1 MEENLD
7 KTSIMRNGPIKKT
20 LLVLAVPSMI
30 GMLASAFYNLVD
42 TMFIGLLHDTNSMAA
57 VSVTFP
63 IFIILMAIGQMIGVG
78 AASCVGR
85 LLGAKEKEKA
95 DRASGLA
102 IFLSVLFSVL
112 AMVIGLIF
120 LNPLLGLMGASGEVI
135 PYAKSYASWL
145 LLGSIFTI
153 TNLVFNNLLRTE
165 GAAKRSMV
173 TIIIGSVANIILD
186 PIFMWVFNLGLSGAA
201 IATVISQGISTV
213 LMMSFYFKKQSVIN
227 INKKTI
233 FIKTAEDKA
242 ICKQIFSIGIPVF
255 ITHAFA
261 AVATSVLNSA
271 AEIFG
276 AAALA
281 AMGIVNKIYT
291 ILTQII
297 GGYANAYLPFS
308 SYNIGAKKYSRV
320 KEATYFS
327 LFITFAYSFIAMA
340 IINIMPYGFIRIFSN
355 DPQVINLGINS
366 LKMQTYLLWG
376 FSFIAIMTA
385 LFQSM
390 GDSKKAGVL
399 SIARQGI
406 ILIPVTIFLPKIFM
420 NGIPAFLEK
429 LGSYPMEPGL
439 YGVMLAQPLAD
450 LLTLFLCTCLC
461 IKTFKT
467 LSHLSKEE
475 HRAHI
480 K

>member
-1 MEENLD
+1 MEENFD
-7 KTSIMRNGPIKKT
+7 KTLIMKNGPIKKT

-78 AASCVGR
+78 VASCVGR
-85 LLGAKEKEKA
+85 LLGANDRHNA
-95 DRASGLA
+95 DRAAGLA
-102 IFLSVLFSVL
+102 VFLSVLFSL
-112 AMVIGLIF
+112 ITMVTGYTF
-120 LNPLLGLMGASGEVI
+120 LNPLLRLMGASGEVI
-135 PYAKSYASWL
+135 PYAKSYAGWL
-145 LLGSIFTI
+145 LVGSIFTI

-165 GAAKRSMV
+165 GAAKRSMI

-186 PIFMWVFNLGLSGAA
+186 PVFMWGFNLELAGAA

-213 LMMSFYFKKQSVIN
+213 LMLSFYFRKKSLIN
-227 INKKTI
+227 INKNTVFRKTD
-233 FIKTAEDKA
+233 KDKA
-242 ICKQIFSIGIPVF
+242 LLKQIFSIGIPVF
-255 ITHAFA
+255 ITTAFA

-281 AMGIVNKIYT
+281 AMGIVNKLYT
-291 ILTQII
+291 ILTQIV
-297 GGYANAYLPFS
+297 GGYANAYLPFC
-308 SYNIGAKKYSRV
+308 SYNIGARQYTRV
-320 KEATYFS
+320 KKATYFS
-327 LFITFAYSFIAMA
+327 VLVTFLYSFVVIA
-340 IINIMPYGFIRIFSN
+340 IINIIPYEFIGLFSR
-355 DPQVINLGINS
+355 DPEVLNLGVNC

-376 FSFIAIMTA
+376 FAFISIMTA

-399 SIARQGI
+399 SIARQGV
-406 ILIPVTIFLPKIFM
+406 ILIPITLILPKVFI
-420 NGIPAFLEK
+420 NGVPSFLEK
-429 LGSYPMEPGL
+429 LGTTPMPSGL
-439 YGVMLAQPLAD
+439 YGVILAQPLAD
-450 LLTLFLCTCLC
+450 LISLFICVCLC
-461 IKTFKT
+461 IKTFNT
-467 LSHLSKEE
+467 LNHLSHNEIVTS
-475 HRAHI
+475 I